1 MSNVARDVPS
11 PAPPPARGSDPAA
24 PAWPPLLRR
33 HGLRVTAARALVLD
47 ALAALGHAAPEQ
59 IHEWAQPHLPGLNLS
74 TVYRTLE
81 VLTDYQLVAHTHL
94 QQPSATYMLA
104 IHADHAHLVC
114 RGCRAVTEL
123 DHGTATTLAG
133 QISHTHGFDVDI
145 GHLSLFGR
153 CARCT
158 ATDLKGESTRPS

>member
-1 MSNVARDVPS
+1 MTNVARDVPALAS
-11 PAPPPARGSDPAA
+11 PLAPGSDPAA
-24 PAWPPLLRR
+24 PAWPLLLRG

-59 IHEWAQPHLPGLNLS
+59 IHEWAQPHLQGLNLS

-104 IHADHAHLVC
+104 THADHAHLVC

-123 DHGTATTLAG
+123 DHDTATTLAG

-153 CARCT
+153 CASCT
-158 ATDLKGESTRPS
+158 AADLKGEHTRPL